1 MLPIFTYYFLM
12 NEPHLLI
19 ELRPLVSHARVFC
32 VYCAFSSMDSDE
44 IPSYVPTLWIS
55 SKKCLP
61 PINTY
66 LFSLHLSK
74 LEEFR
79 AFCTAL
85 GIRSHVAQLCKK
97 HQENVKQAIEE
108 ALEYWVEKDKN
119 PTIDKIVEAWG
130 EINVD
135 VANKLSKF
143 YLRVPYLQE
152 VTVTKKDEVIMSLA
166 HIQKEFT
173 YLIMDLKGALK
184 REAKFERLIEF
195 VKIYLDDT
203 FTPQNDL
210 ANVDDLFEA
219 LKQYYCFMNYE
230 ILEVIGTEFVMG
242 FDNDLKSYENDL
254 NRFLDSTAV
263 KDLKTKIEEKH
274 DDMTPDQCHV
284 VIRLEG
290 KWLEVRIKYLWV
302 LLKHIFHKKKSL
314 LTRLKIMEGSVIVQL
329 TAPSSIMMSL
339 IILASRKYKEM
350 AYLGILSIQVG
361 NACLLASPNI
371 YSIAYGF
378 TFESSLNMAIL
389 ERCNIELIRF
399 LLELGANPNKS
410 GDGINTPLITAALFD
425 NVEAMSLLVK
435 YNANVHMFNIN
446 QTSAI
451 HIAASTGSN
460 SCVKFLLEAGVSPD
474 HHDHATNFT
483 PLMAAASVNNEKAVS
498 LLLERGASIDFQETD
513 GYTALM
519 HASMKGKTT
528 TMQALLNAGANPN
541 LTTSKNPQ
549 LNTPKGATALYL
561 ACRESHEN
569 IVKILL
575 NGKADPNIPLSD
587 NKVTPLMI
595 ACHFATV
602 LKDYKIIE
610 LLLPAGAY
618 VNAQAIGNFG
628 RITALYIAAYNNDTQ
643 LASLLLDAKAN
654 VNFFDADDMTPMH
667 FACFHGNDE
676 MVKRFLKAGANPNLC
691 SNDGLSAL
699 HIAIQNTNNASTIEA
714 LLKEGANPNAQ
725 TKSRR
730 TAPLHLACDN
740 GSNEDIVKLLLK
752 AKANTDV
759 LDSDGHT
766 PLCVATCRDQTK
778 IVELL
783 LKAGANTELEDIHG
797 FAVAGGYLPITKLLL
812 EYGPALEANKLENL
826 QIIAAQIGHTEAQQ
840 ILSQA
845 AETTTSEKK
854 DSTSSKQ
861 VYKKNT
867 QLHSSILSTVTNVKN
882 SYSKNKKSTKE
893 HMELK
898 RKKCA
903 LIFEPSHSEQK
914 ILLC

>member
-1 MLPIFTYYFLM
+1 
-12 NEPHLLI
+12 
-19 ELRPLVSHARVFC
+19 
-32 VYCAFSSMDSDE
+32 MDSDK
-44 IPSYVPTLWIS
+44 IHNYVPTLWIS

-61 PINTY
+61 PIDTY

-85 GIRSHVAQLCKK
+85 GIRSHVARSQLCKK
-97 HQENVKQAIEE
+97 HQENVKRAIEE

-119 PTIDKIVEAWG
+119 PTIDKIIEAWG

-135 VANKLSKF
+135 VAMILSKF
-143 YLRVPYLQE
+143 HLGVPYLQE
-152 VTVTKKDEVIMSLA
+152 VTVTNKDEVIKSLA

-184 REAKFERLIEF
+184 EEANFERLIEF

-230 ILEVIGTEFVMG
+230 ILEVIGIEFAYTLVG
-242 FDNDLKSYENDL
+242 FNLKCYEDDL

-263 KDLKTKIEEKH
+263 KDLKTKIEKKY
-274 DDMTPDQCHV
+274 DDMTVDQCHV
-284 VIRLEG
+284 VIRLDG
-290 KWLEVRIKYLWV
+290 KWLEVRIKYLRI
-302 LLKHIFHKKKSL
+302 LLQHIFHKKKSL
-314 LTRLKIMEGSVIVQL
+314 LTRLKIIEGSVIVQL

-378 TFESSLNMAIL
+378 TFESSLTMAISKC
-389 ERCNIELIRF
+389 CNLELIRC

-410 GDGINTPLITAALFD
+410 GDGIEIPLIAAAQF
-425 NVEAMSLLVK
+425 NNIEAMSLLVE
-435 YNANVHMFNIN
+435 YNANVHMFNIGH
-446 QTSAI
+446 TSAI
-451 HIAASTGSN
+451 HCAACTGSN

-474 HHDHATNFT
+474 HHEHTTNIT
-483 PLMAAASVNNEKAVS
+483 PLMIAASVNNGKAVS
-498 LLLERGASIDFQETD
+498 LLLERGASINFQETN

-519 HASMKGKTT
+519 HTSMLGQTLTT
-528 TMQALLNAGANPN
+528 EALLNAGANPN
-541 LTTSKNPQ
+541 LIASKNPQ
-549 LNTPKGATALYL
+549 GATALYL

-595 ACHFATV
+595 ACQFATV
-602 LKDYKIIE
+602 SKDYEIVK
-610 LLLPAGAY
+610 LLLQAGAY
-618 VNAQAIGNFG
+618 VNAQAIENFG
-628 RITALYIAAYNNDTQ
+628 RKTALYIAAYNNDTQ
-643 LASLLLDAKAN
+643 LASLLLDAKAD
-654 VNFFDADDMTPMH
+654 VHFFDADGMTPMH

-699 HIAIQNTNNASTIEA
+699 HIAIQNTNNSSTIEA
-714 LLKEGANPNAQ
+714 LLKKGANPNAQ

-740 GSNEDIVKLLLK
+740 GSSEDIVELLLK
-752 AKANTDV
+752 AKADTDV
-759 LDSDGHT
+759 LDSDGRT
-766 PLCVATCRDQTK
+766 PLCVATCRGQTK

-783 LKAGANTELEDIHG
+783 LKAGANTELEKDMHG
-797 FAVAGGYLPITKLLL
+797 RTPIFFAVAGGYLAIMKLLL
-812 EYGPALEANKLENL
+812 EYGPALEADKWKNL
-826 QIIAAQIGHTEAQQ
+826 QNIAAQTGHTEAQQ
-840 ILSQA
+840 ILPQA
-845 AETTTSEKK
+845 AEKATLEKK
-854 DSTSSKQ
+854 DSTSSEQ
-861 VYKKNT
+861 ALIIYKKNT
-867 QLHSSILSTVTNVKN
+867 QPYSSHYRKSTTEHKFRCFISVAFLLLLHSKLGN
-882 SYSKNKKSTKE
+882 
-893 HMELK
+893 
-898 RKKCA
+898 
-903 LIFEPSHSEQK
+903 
-914 ILLC
+914 

>member
-1 MLPIFTYYFLM
+1 
-12 NEPHLLI
+12 
-19 ELRPLVSHARVFC
+19 
-32 VYCAFSSMDSDE
+32 MDSDE

-61 PINTY
+61 PIDTY

-119 PTIDKIVEAWG
+119 PTINKIVEAWG

-143 YLRVPYLQE
+143 HLRVPYLQE
-152 VTVTKKDEVIMSLA
+152 VTVTNKDEVIMSLA

-184 REAKFERLIEF
+184 KEAKFERLIEF

-210 ANVDDLFEA
+210 ANVDDLFKA
-219 LKQYYCFMNYE
+219 LKQHYCFMNYE
-230 ILEVIGTEFVMG
+230 ILEVIGIEFAYTLVG
-242 FDNDLKSYENDL
+242 FNLKCYEDDL

-263 KDLKTKIEEKH
+263 KDLKTKIEKKY

-302 LLKHIFHKKKSL
+302 LLKHLFHKKKSL
-314 LTRLKIMEGSVIVQL
+314 LTRLKVIEGSVIVQL

-378 TFESSLNMAIL
+378 TFESSLTMAISK
-389 ERCNIELIRF
+389 RCNLELIRC

-410 GDGINTPLITAALFD
+410 GDGIEIPLIAAAQFNNID
-425 NVEAMSLLVK
+425 AMSLLVE

-446 QTSAI
+446 QVSAI
-451 HIAASTGSN
+451 HIAAYTGSN

-483 PLMAAASVNNEKAVS
+483 PLMAAASTNNKEAVS
-498 LLLERGASIDFQETD
+498 LLLEKGANINFQETD

-519 HASMKGKTT
+519 HASMEGKTT
-528 TMQALLNAGANPN
+528 TTEALLKAGANPN

-561 ACRESHEN
+561 ACRASHEN

-575 NGKADPNIPLSD
+575 NGKVDPNIPLSD

-602 LKDYKIIE
+602 LKNYKIVK
-610 LLLPAGAY
+610 LLLQAGAY

-628 RITALYIAAYNNDTQ
+628 RITALYIAAYNNGTQ
-643 LASLLLDAKAN
+643 LAFLLLNANADAH
-654 VNFFDADDMTPMH
+654 FSDADGMTPVH

-676 MVKRFLKAGANPNLC
+676 MVKRFLKAGANPNFC

-714 LLKEGANPNAQ
+714 LLKKGANPNAQ

-740 GSNEDIVKLLLK
+740 GSNEDIIKLLLK

-766 PLCVATCRDQTK
+766 PLCVATCRGQTK

-783 LKAGANTELEDIHG
+783 LKAGANTELERDMHG
-797 FAVAGGYLPITKLLL
+797 QTPIFFAVAEGYLPIMKLLL
-812 EYGPALEANKLENL
+812 EYGPALEADKLKNL
-826 QIIAAQIGHTEAQQ
+826 QNIAAQTGHTEAQK

-845 AETTTSEKK
+845 AETTTSENK

-861 VYKKNT
+861 AYKKNT
-867 QLHSSILSTVTNVKN
+867 QLHSSILSTVTNVLN
-882 SYSKNKKSTKE
+882 SYSQYRKSTTE
-893 HMELK
+893 HMKLK
-898 RKKCA
+898 INNAA

-914 ILLC
+914 ILHY

>member
-1 MLPIFTYYFLM
+1 
-12 NEPHLLI
+12 
-19 ELRPLVSHARVFC
+19 
-32 VYCAFSSMDSDE
+32 MDSDE

-61 PINTY
+61 PIDTY

-85 GIRSHVAQLCKK
+85 GIRSHVARSQLCKK

-108 ALEYWVEKDKN
+108 ALEYWVEMDKN
-119 PTIDKIVEAWG
+119 PTIDKIIEAWG

-135 VANKLSKF
+135 VANKLSKSH
-143 YLRVPYLQE
+143 LGVSYLQE
-152 VTVTKKDEVIMSLA
+152 VMTVTKKDEVIKSLA
-166 HIQKEFT
+166 YIQKEFT
-173 YLIMDLKGALK
+173 YLIMELKGALK
-184 REAKFERLIEF
+184 EEANFERLIEF
-195 VKIYLDDT
+195 VEIYLDDT

-210 ANVDDLFEA
+210 ANVDDLFKA
-219 LKQYYCFMNYE
+219 LKQHYCFMNYE
-230 ILEVIGTEFVMG
+230 ILEVIGIEFAYMLVG
-242 FDNDLKSYENDL
+242 FNLKCYEDDL

-263 KDLKTKIEEKH
+263 KDLKTKIEKKY

-389 ERCNIELIRF
+389 ERCNIELIRC

-528 TMQALLNAGANPN
+528 TTQALLNAGANPN

-654 VNFFDADDMTPMH
+654 VNFFDADGMTPMH

-676 MVKRFLKAGANPNLC
+676 MVKRFLEAGANPNLC

-714 LLKEGANPNAQ
+714 LLKKGANPNAQ
-725 TKSRR
+725 TKRRR

-766 PLCVATCRDQTK
+766 PLCVATCRGQTK

-783 LKAGANTELEDIHG
+783 LKASANTELERNIHG
-797 FAVAGGYLPITKLLL
+797 WTPIFFAVAGGYLPIMKLLL
-812 EYGPALEANKLENL
+812 EYGPAFEADKLKNL
-826 QIIAAQIGHTEAQQ
+826 QNIAAQIGHTEAQQ
-840 ILSQA
+840 ILSQT
-845 AETTTSEKK
+845 AEKATSEKK
-854 DSTSSKQ
+854 DPTSSEQ
-861 VYKKNT
+861 ALIIYKKNT
-867 QLHSSILSTVTNVKN
+867 QLYSSFLSTVTN
-882 SYSKNKKSTKE
+882 SYSQYRKSTIE
-893 HMELK
+893 HME
-898 RKKCA
+898 RKKKDA
-903 LIFEPSHSEQK
+903 TLIFEPSHSEQRS
-914 ILLC
+914 